1 MPDLTK
7 ITIKECED
15 YNRHYYNGDYRG
27 SEATPFNLEAI
38 QKFIDLRDKKGYKY
52 VEDCGSGKW
61 EAIDIKKYHSKY
73 GTNYVYVDHERKLY
87 RTKQTISE
95 FYGGAAVD

>member
-38 QKFIDLRDKKGYKY
+38 QKFTLFKNI
-52 VEDCGSGKW
+52 
-61 EAIDIKKYHSKY
+61 
-73 GTNYVYVDHERKLY
+73 
-87 RTKQTISE
+87 TI
-95 FYGGAAVD
+95 YQK